1 LIELFLPDTGYR
13 FSFTKDVK
21 EGEIIEEQITLRGDL
36 EVASLMEEKRGKV
49 IGPPIEI
56 FLNGNLDDKSNSY
69 KTNLIAGT
77 HLLEVRFQNI
87 TKAKQVEIRPDSPL
101 RVNYTLKNASLV
113 PSDDRGV
120 RNVPF

>member
-1 LIELFLPDTGYR
+1 MIELFLPDTGYR